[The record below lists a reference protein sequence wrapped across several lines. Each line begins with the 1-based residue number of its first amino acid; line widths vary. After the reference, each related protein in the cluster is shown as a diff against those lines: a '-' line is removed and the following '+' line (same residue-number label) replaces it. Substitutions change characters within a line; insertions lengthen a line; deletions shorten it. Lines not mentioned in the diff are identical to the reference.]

1 MAPILVRPVREQL
14 EHDRVI
20 RLLQAKWRRKYN
32 AEANPG
38 DEQNAVLKV
47 KGHVL
52 YPDLLLT
59 STEGS
64 RRLQTIVEVETGES
78 LNNLEAMSQW
88 VSFGRAKIPFHLYV
102 PAHAVEQAKRLMT
115 AHDVPVA
122 ELWSYF
128 SLGDQVR
135 FLQVYRAPRPEAALE
150 REPPAAAPPRQVP
163 SRTSKP
169 AGKVKAPRSA
179 ARRVPRTKVATSK
192 ASSKVSARRA
202 RPKTASRG
210 ATRKTAAA
218 GRRRPVARSAR
229 RK

>member
-38 DEQNAVLKV
+38 DERNAVVKV
-47 KGHVL
+47 KGTML

-59 STEGS
+59 NTESG

-88 VSFGRAKIPFHLYV
+88 VSFGKSKIPFHLYV

-115 AHDVPVA
+115 AHEVPVS

-128 SLGDQVR
+128 SLGEKVR
-135 FLQVYRAPRPEAALE
+135 FLQVYRAPRVEASLE
-150 REPPAAAPPRQVP
+150 REREPEAP
-163 SRTSKP
+163 SRAIPSRPSKS
-169 AGKVKAPRSA
+169 ASKVKAPRSA
-179 ARRVPRTKVATSK
+179 ARRVPRSKVATSK
-192 ASSKVSARRA
+192 GSSKVTARRA

-210 ATRKTAAA
+210 AARKNAA
-218 GRRRPVARSAR
+218 GGTRRSVARSAR